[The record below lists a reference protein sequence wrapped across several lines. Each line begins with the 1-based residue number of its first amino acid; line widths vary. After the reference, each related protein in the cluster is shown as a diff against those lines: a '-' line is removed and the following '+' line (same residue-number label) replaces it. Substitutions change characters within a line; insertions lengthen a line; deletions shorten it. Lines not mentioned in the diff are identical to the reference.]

1 MKTRLLT
8 SRLWLDFT
16 GLVMPLLVLA
26 AYVLG
31 WSPVVRAALL
41 VLCFAGIYGTTSVTT
56 DLRRWHAHR
65 IARFRTLLRR

>member
-1 MKTRLLT
+1 MKMRLLT

-16 GLVMPLLVLA
+16 GLVMPPLAIA

-31 WSPVVRAALL
+31 WSPVVRTALMI
-41 VLCFAGIYGTTSVTT
+41 LCFAGIYGTWLVTT

-65 IARFRTLLRR
+65 IARFRMLLRR